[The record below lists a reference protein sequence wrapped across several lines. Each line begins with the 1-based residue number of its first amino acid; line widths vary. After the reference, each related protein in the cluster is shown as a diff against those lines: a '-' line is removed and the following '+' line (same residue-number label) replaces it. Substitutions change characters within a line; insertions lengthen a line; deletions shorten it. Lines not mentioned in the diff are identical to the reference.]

1 MNCQVLISQGSN
13 DNGVEIVSSVGNS
26 DVEFD
31 YSSTAAVAANVRK
44 RTN

>member
-1 MNCQVLISQGSN
+1 MVNNL
-13 DNGVEIVSSVGNS
+13 GNS